1 MNKIDFALSVVM
13 LATAIVSPVLA
24 FDPAS
29 VNGAN
34 YKKSVGSSSKE
45 PNAVVLKLQIMLD
58 RAHFSP
64 GVIDGRIGD
73 NTVHAL
79 REFEKQSGLASDGR
93 LDQEEMHW
101 AQVSRKY

>member
-1 MNKIDFALSVVM
+1 MNKTGLALSVVM
-13 LATAIVSPVLA
+13 YAVTAACPVLA

-29 VNGAN
+29 VNGAI
-34 YKKSVGSSSKE
+34 YEKSAWSSSKE

-93 LDQEEMHW
+93 LDQEAW
-101 AQVSRKY
+101 NA